1 MKINIIE
8 TTMVK
13 PSKPTPL
20 KILWNSNLDLIV
32 GRIHLLTVYFYKPI
46 NNNGILS
53 KNNFFDSRIMKEAL
67 SNVLVSF
74 YPMAGR
80 LAKNNEGRI
89 EINCNG
95 EGVLF
100 VEAQSEDTFVD
111 DFGDFVP
118 SLEMKNKLIPNVDT
132 CGDISS
138 FPLVIFQVT
147 RFKCGGVSLGC
158 GLFHTL
164 SDGVSSIHF
173 INTWSEIARGLSVA
187 VPPFID
193 RSLLRARDPPTPA
206 FKHVEYHPPP
216 TLKNVHGEVSVP
228 KSSTTSMFKITRD
241 QLTLLRTRSEHKG
254 STYEVLAAHIWR
266 CTCKA
271 RGIDDDQLTKLHI
284 ATNGRIRLSPP
295 VPQGYL
301 GNIVFTATPIAK
313 SSELQSEPLTKT
325 ARKIHDTLARMG
337 DEYLRSAIDYL
348 ELITDLSKLIRG
360 PTYFASPNLNIN
372 SWTKLPV
379 HDSDF
384 GWGKPIH
391 MGPACILYEGTVYIL
406 PSPSDDKNLRLAVCL
421 DADHMPLFEKYLYDI

>member
-80 LAKNNEGRI
+80 LAKNKEGRI

-100 VEAQSEDTFVD
+100 VEAQSDDTFID

-132 CGDISS
+132 SDEITS

-158 GLFHTL
+158 GIFHTL
-164 SDGVSSIHF
+164 SDGISSIHF

-187 VPPFID
+187 VPPFIN
-193 RSLLRARDPPTPA
+193 RTLLLARDPPTPA
-206 FKHVEYHPPP
+206 FKHVEYHHPP
-216 TLKNVHGEVSVP
+216 TLKNVHDQVNNL
-228 KSSTTSMFKITRD
+228 KSSTTAMFKITSD
-241 QLTLLRTRSEHKG
+241 QLTLLRTRSEHEG

-271 RGIDDDQLTKLHI
+271 RGLDDDQLTKLHV
-284 ATNGRIRLSPP
+284 ATNGRTRLFPP
-295 VPQGYL
+295 LPQGYL
-301 GNIVFTATPIAK
+301 GNVVFTATPIAK

-325 ARKIHDTLARMG
+325 ARRIHDALARMN

-348 ELITDLSKLIRG
+348 ELMTDLSKLIRG

-406 PSPSDDKNLRLAVCL
+406 PSPNDDKNLRLAVCL
-421 DADHMPLFEKYLYDI
+421 DADHMPTFGKYLYDF